1 MDMTAEDVRVL
12 GSLIEK
18 ELTTPEQYPLT
29 TNSLRLA
36 CNQKTNRDPVVELSE
51 VQVDQAMLR
60 LRQGGLARTVTGQGM
75 RASKHKQVMGE
86 AMGLNPKA
94 VALLGVLMLRG
105 AQTVGELRI
114 RSDRAVAFESLTEVE
129 AELSA
134 LATRHPEPLVIRLER
149 RPGQKEERWAHL
161 LCGDDLD
168 AAMRLP
174 GAVSAAEGSAAGG
187 SPGAA
192 GSSASR
198 SATALL
204 EARVV
209 ELETKLAALQQAFTD
224 LCGQLGVPDLTQPDQ
239 TQEDLQLQR

>member
-1 MDMTAEDVRVL
+1 MDLTAEDVRVL

-86 AMGLNPKA
+86 ALRLNAKA

-105 AQTVGELRI
+105 AQTAGELRL
-114 RSDRAVAFESLTEVE
+114 RTDRAVAFESLAEVE
-129 AELSA
+129 AELTA
-134 LATRHPEPLVIRLER
+134 LANTRPEALVIRLER
-149 RPGQKEERWAHL
+149 RAGQKEERWAHL

-168 AAMRLP
+168 AALRLT
-174 GAVSAAEGSAAGG
+174 GAVSVGDNAGFG
-187 SPGAA
+187 G
-192 GSSASR
+192 GSSASIG
-198 SATALL
+198 SAAARGGTAQL
-204 EARVV
+204 EARVQQ
-209 ELETKLAALQQAFTD
+209 LEAGLASLQQAFSD
-224 LCGQLGVPDLTQPDQ
+224 LCAQLGVPDSNDTQA
-239 TQEDLQLQR
+239 RA